1 MSESAH
7 FSEGAAARVRCG
19 GRLMAQCIKSK
30 RTMLATAGVPEREQS
45 MTKDCRTE
53 KKPQGRP
60 PAGASLIDGQ
70 WHTTEKSIQ
79 IAVARLL
86 QQREKRRDKRHA
98 TRELLRK
105 EHPELFVVVRAPDPK
120 QTTLM
125 AEARSDKQN
134 GTLVQYQ
141 RKD

>member
-1 MSESAH
+1 
-7 FSEGAAARVRCG
+7 
-19 GRLMAQCIKSK
+19 MAQCIKSK

-60 PAGASLIDGQ
+60 PAGAALIDGQ

-79 IAVARLL
+79 IAVVRLL
-86 QQREKRRDKRHA
+86 QQREKRRNKRHA

-105 EHPELFVVVRAPDPK
+105 EHPELFAPRTQDPK
-120 QTTLM
+120 QTTL
-125 AEARSDKQN
+125 ARSDKQN
-134 GTLVQYQ
+134 GTLLQYQ